1 MMVAGRTPN
10 RMSGDTAQQ
19 RRRAPPLAEL
29 AELGLVNVGKS
40 NSGFILPGSNV
51 SQLPASHS
59 M

>member
-1 MMVAGRTPN
+1 
-10 RMSGDTAQQ
+10 MSGDTAQQ